1 MIEKFPFEKIYK
13 FLKKY
18 YIWLLLLIFLILLS
32 LNGFIYYKYIYS
44 VVEVE
49 PKIEVNKVEISK
61 KELEGVLNELEER
74 QETLDRVKSN
84 SYYSP
89 FNP

>member
-49 PKIEVNKVEISK
+49 ISK